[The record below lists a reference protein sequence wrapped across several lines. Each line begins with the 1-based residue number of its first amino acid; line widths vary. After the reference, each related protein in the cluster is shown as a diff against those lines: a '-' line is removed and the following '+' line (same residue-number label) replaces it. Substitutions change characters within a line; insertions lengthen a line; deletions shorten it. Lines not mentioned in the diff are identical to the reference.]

1 MALSVQDRIEIGDLI
16 AMHGHLMDAGELDR
30 MDELFTAEITYDVND
45 LGFGE
50 LHGIPALQEAAVA
63 LGNGN
68 PVGHHITNVV
78 IAEADGAVRGAVEGD
93 RHLRRRDQRQRRIR
107 RYGRACGNRLAHLV
121 SPGDR
126 AQGAAGWPGDQVGLG
141 RQTDR
146 FSTFLSYILVSRIRT
161 VVR

>member
-1 MALSVQDRIEIGDLI
+1 MALSAQDRIEIGDLI

-45 LGFGE
+45 FGFGE

-78 IAEADGAVRGAVEGD
+78 IAEVDGAVRVRSKGIGIYADGTSGSVEYD
-93 RHLRRRDQRQRRIR
+93 D
-107 RYGRACGNRLAHLV
+107 
-121 SPGDR
+121 
-126 AQGAAGWPGDQVGLG
+126 
-141 RQTDR
+141 
-146 FSTFLSYILVSRIRT
+146 T
-161 VVR
+161 VVRVATGWRISYRRVIAHKVPLGGRATRSA